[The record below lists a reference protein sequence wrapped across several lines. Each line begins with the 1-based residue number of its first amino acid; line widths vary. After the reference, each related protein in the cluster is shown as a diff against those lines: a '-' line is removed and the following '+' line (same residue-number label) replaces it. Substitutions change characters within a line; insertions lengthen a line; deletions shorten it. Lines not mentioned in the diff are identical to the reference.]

1 MGRPY
6 ETKEMREFK
15 PILKYNGYYKIRT
28 KGSHYTYSNGHNQ
41 ITVNIRLNEKV
52 RLRLIKENNLVVK
65 KKGL

>member
-6 ETKEMREFK
+6 ETKAMRESK

-65 KKGL
+65 KKGN